1 MQPWERTFLLSA
13 SELQTWLKVHSWF
26 CGKLHRILGSRQFV
40 FFLYSFV
47 IRRGMFPIFPTKPN
61 ILKISIFPSSC
72 SGSIL
77 HYSMASWLIMGSY
90 IALHRPACSD
100 VCVALQG
107 ICPAGGRKPEVPWW
121 HMAQIANIGLSDLS
135 IGQRTQDKVGQLKF
149 SSSLSLCDDSKSS
162 YKLWCISMP
171 RKSLALIASSFH
183 GSDRALSGASL
194 GIFNALKSSFTTW
207 FPWFCSTIIQNP
219 RIITRRFTSK

>member
-1 MQPWERTFLLSA
+1 MVKQGKSLFPNATLRKNLSPFRLWAANLAEGTQLILWKASSYSWIKAFRFFSLFLCHPERMS
-13 SELQTWLKVHSWF
+13 
-26 CGKLHRILGSRQFV
+26 
-40 FFLYSFV
+40 
-47 IRRGMFPIFPTKPN
+47 PIFPTKPS

-121 HMAQIANIGLSDLS
+121 HMSQIANIGLSDLC

-149 SSSLSLCDDSKSS
+149 SSSLSLS
-162 YKLWCISMP
+162 LWWLEI
-171 RKSLALIASSFH
+171 IIQVVVH
-183 GSDRALSGASL
+183 
-194 GIFNALKSSFTTW
+194 FNAEKVSRSDCFILSWIWPSFEW
-207 FPWFCSTIIQNP
+207 S
-219 RIITRRFTSK
+219 